1 MSMMSVS
8 GSPRKSFNS
17 GGSLHVSDLGSTASS
32 PRLAMKNFE
41 RSTNDEEF
49 VQTCAQQSRNIQNVR
64 KDIQVL
70 MTKAS
75 GYCKNTGLSSDSAE
89 LPSTPP
95 RYSGKTKFSVQSS
108 PYSPRNQNGSG
119 FFNSSLL

>member
-1 MSMMSVS
+1 MSFSS
-8 GSPRKSFNS
+8 SPRKSFNS
-17 GGSLHVSDLGSTASS
+17 RSSLHVSDLGDTATSS
-32 PRLAMKNFE
+32 RLAMKNFE
-41 RSTNDEEF
+41 LSANDEEF
-49 VQTCAQQSRNIQNVR
+49 VQTCAQQSRDIQSVR

-75 GYCKNTGLSSDSAE
+75 GYCKNTGLSNDSAE

-95 RYSGKTKFSVQSS
+95 RYNGKTKFSAPAS
-108 PYSPRNQNGSG
+108 PYSPRNQSGSG